1 MYFIFIIYFTGSVAN
16 EEVGLPLRIFG
27 RGNLCHPYLSLSYID
42 ALSQPCVRGYII
54 GKFRNNNRKWIM
66 HHIVTNILSSLI
78 TLNYILIIGATNAL
92 FKQKSGVAEVIIDI
106 EKDKIDIMEPE
117 LKKALQLTTE
127 DLRFI
132 DFIIKQ
138 VSIENGSDI
147 FLGKFQVFLLCL

>member
-1 MYFIFIIYFTGSVAN
+1 M
-16 EEVGLPLRIFG
+16 
-27 RGNLCHPYLSLSYID
+27 
-42 ALSQPCVRGYII
+42 
-54 GKFRNNNRKWIM
+54 
-66 HHIVTNILSSLI
+66 
-78 TLNYILIIGATNAL
+78 IIGATNAL

-106 EKDKIDIMEPE
+106 EKDKIDILEPE

-147 FLGKFQVFLLCL
+147 FLGKFQIFLLYR

>member
-1 MYFIFIIYFTGSVAN
+1 M
-16 EEVGLPLRIFG
+16 
-27 RGNLCHPYLSLSYID
+27 
-42 ALSQPCVRGYII
+42 
-54 GKFRNNNRKWIM
+54 
-66 HHIVTNILSSLI
+66 
-78 TLNYILIIGATNAL
+78 IIGATNAL

-106 EKDKIDIMEPE
+106 EKDKIDILEPE

-147 FLGKFQVFLLCL
+147 FLGKVRVFPLKTVLLSHLFFCDICRV

>member
-1 MYFIFIIYFTGSVAN
+1 M
-16 EEVGLPLRIFG
+16 
-27 RGNLCHPYLSLSYID
+27 
-42 ALSQPCVRGYII
+42 
-54 GKFRNNNRKWIM
+54 
-66 HHIVTNILSSLI
+66 
-78 TLNYILIIGATNAL
+78 IIGATNAL

-106 EKDKIDIMEPE
+106 EKDKIDILEPE

-147 FLGKFQVFLLCL
+147 FLGKFQIFLLYH

>member
-1 MYFIFIIYFTGSVAN
+1 M
-16 EEVGLPLRIFG
+16 
-27 RGNLCHPYLSLSYID
+27 
-42 ALSQPCVRGYII
+42 
-54 GKFRNNNRKWIM
+54 
-66 HHIVTNILSSLI
+66 
-78 TLNYILIIGATNAL
+78 IIGATNAL

-106 EKDKIDIMEPE
+106 EKDKIDILEPE

-147 FLGKFQVFLLCL
+147 FLGK

>member
-1 MYFIFIIYFTGSVAN
+1 M
-16 EEVGLPLRIFG
+16 
-27 RGNLCHPYLSLSYID
+27 
-42 ALSQPCVRGYII
+42 
-54 GKFRNNNRKWIM
+54 
-66 HHIVTNILSSLI
+66 
-78 TLNYILIIGATNAL
+78 IIGATNAL

-106 EKDKIDIMEPE
+106 EKDKIDILEPE

-147 FLGKFQVFLLCL
+147 FLGKFQVFLLTTMPLKLFL

>member
-1 MYFIFIIYFTGSVAN
+1 MAILVSCIFDYTLLIIHSV
-16 EEVGLPLRIFG
+16 
-27 RGNLCHPYLSLSYID
+27 
-42 ALSQPCVRGYII
+42 
-54 GKFRNNNRKWIM
+54 
-66 HHIVTNILSSLI
+66 
-78 TLNYILIIGATNAL
+78 LIIGATNAL

-106 EKDKIDIMEPE
+106 EKDKIDILEPE

-147 FLGKFQVFLLCL
+147 FLGKFQVFL

>member
-1 MYFIFIIYFTGSVAN
+1 M
-16 EEVGLPLRIFG
+16 
-27 RGNLCHPYLSLSYID
+27 
-42 ALSQPCVRGYII
+42 
-54 GKFRNNNRKWIM
+54 
-66 HHIVTNILSSLI
+66 
-78 TLNYILIIGATNAL
+78 IIGATNAL

-106 EKDKIDIMEPE
+106 EKDKIDILEPE

-147 FLGKFQVFLLCL
+147 FLGKFQIFLLYC

>member
-1 MYFIFIIYFTGSVAN
+1 M
-16 EEVGLPLRIFG
+16 
-27 RGNLCHPYLSLSYID
+27 
-42 ALSQPCVRGYII
+42 
-54 GKFRNNNRKWIM
+54 
-66 HHIVTNILSSLI
+66 
-78 TLNYILIIGATNAL
+78 IIGATNAL

>member
-1 MYFIFIIYFTGSVAN
+1 M
-16 EEVGLPLRIFG
+16 
-27 RGNLCHPYLSLSYID
+27 
-42 ALSQPCVRGYII
+42 
-54 GKFRNNNRKWIM
+54 
-66 HHIVTNILSSLI
+66 
-78 TLNYILIIGATNAL
+78 IIGATNAL

-106 EKDKIDIMEPE
+106 EKDKIDILEPE

-147 FLGKFQVFLLCL
+147 FLGKFEVFLLNKNSAPLPTFFDICSVEH

>member
-1 MYFIFIIYFTGSVAN
+1 M
-16 EEVGLPLRIFG
+16 
-27 RGNLCHPYLSLSYID
+27 
-42 ALSQPCVRGYII
+42 
-54 GKFRNNNRKWIM
+54 
-66 HHIVTNILSSLI
+66 
-78 TLNYILIIGATNAL
+78 IIGATNAL

-106 EKDKIDIMEPE
+106 EKDKIDILEPE

-147 FLGKFQVFLLCL
+147 FLGKVRVFL

>member
-1 MYFIFIIYFTGSVAN
+1 M
-16 EEVGLPLRIFG
+16 
-27 RGNLCHPYLSLSYID
+27 
-42 ALSQPCVRGYII
+42 
-54 GKFRNNNRKWIM
+54 
-66 HHIVTNILSSLI
+66 
-78 TLNYILIIGATNAL
+78 IIGATNAL

-106 EKDKIDIMEPE
+106 EKDKIDILEPE

-147 FLGKFQVFLLCL
+147 FLGKVRVFPLKKCSSPIFFF

>member
-1 MYFIFIIYFTGSVAN
+1 M
-16 EEVGLPLRIFG
+16 
-27 RGNLCHPYLSLSYID
+27 
-42 ALSQPCVRGYII
+42 
-54 GKFRNNNRKWIM
+54 
-66 HHIVTNILSSLI
+66 
-78 TLNYILIIGATNAL
+78 IIGATNAL

-106 EKDKIDIMEPE
+106 EKDKIDILEPE

>member
-1 MYFIFIIYFTGSVAN
+1 MI
-16 EEVGLPLRIFG
+16 
-27 RGNLCHPYLSLSYID
+27 
-42 ALSQPCVRGYII
+42 
-54 GKFRNNNRKWIM
+54 K
-66 HHIVTNILSSLI
+66 
-78 TLNYILIIGATNAL
+78 GATNAL

-106 EKDKIDIMEPE
+106 EKDKIDILEPE

-147 FLGKFQVFLLCL
+147 FLGKVQIFLLCL

>member
-1 MYFIFIIYFTGSVAN
+1 M
-16 EEVGLPLRIFG
+16 
-27 RGNLCHPYLSLSYID
+27 
-42 ALSQPCVRGYII
+42 
-54 GKFRNNNRKWIM
+54 
-66 HHIVTNILSSLI
+66 
-78 TLNYILIIGATNAL
+78 IIGATNAL

-106 EKDKIDIMEPE
+106 EKDKIDILEPE

-147 FLGKFQVFLLCL
+147 FLGNFQVFLLCL

>member
-1 MYFIFIIYFTGSVAN
+1 M
-16 EEVGLPLRIFG
+16 
-27 RGNLCHPYLSLSYID
+27 
-42 ALSQPCVRGYII
+42 
-54 GKFRNNNRKWIM
+54 
-66 HHIVTNILSSLI
+66 
-78 TLNYILIIGATNAL
+78 IIGATNAL

-106 EKDKIDIMEPE
+106 EKDKIDILEPE

-147 FLGKFQVFLLCL
+147 FLGKFQVFLLCVSTVSF

>member
-1 MYFIFIIYFTGSVAN
+1 M
-16 EEVGLPLRIFG
+16 
-27 RGNLCHPYLSLSYID
+27 
-42 ALSQPCVRGYII
+42 
-54 GKFRNNNRKWIM
+54 
-66 HHIVTNILSSLI
+66 
-78 TLNYILIIGATNAL
+78 IIGATNAL

-106 EKDKIDIMEPE
+106 EKDKIDILEPE

-147 FLGKFQVFLLCL
+147 FLGKYQIFLLCL

>member
-1 MYFIFIIYFTGSVAN
+1 M
-16 EEVGLPLRIFG
+16 
-27 RGNLCHPYLSLSYID
+27 
-42 ALSQPCVRGYII
+42 
-54 GKFRNNNRKWIM
+54 
-66 HHIVTNILSSLI
+66 
-78 TLNYILIIGATNAL
+78 IIGATNAL

-106 EKDKIDIMEPE
+106 EKDKIDILEPE

-147 FLGKFQVFLLCL
+147 FLGKCQIFLLCL

>member
-1 MYFIFIIYFTGSVAN
+1 M
-16 EEVGLPLRIFG
+16 
-27 RGNLCHPYLSLSYID
+27 
-42 ALSQPCVRGYII
+42 
-54 GKFRNNNRKWIM
+54 
-66 HHIVTNILSSLI
+66 
-78 TLNYILIIGATNAL
+78 IIGATNAL

-106 EKDKIDIMEPE
+106 EKDKIDILEPE

-147 FLGKFQVFLLCL
+147 FLGKFQVFL

>member
-1 MYFIFIIYFTGSVAN
+1 M
-16 EEVGLPLRIFG
+16 
-27 RGNLCHPYLSLSYID
+27 
-42 ALSQPCVRGYII
+42 
-54 GKFRNNNRKWIM
+54 
-66 HHIVTNILSSLI
+66 IL
-78 TLNYILIIGATNAL
+78 GATNAL

-106 EKDKIDIMEPE
+106 EKDKIDILEPE

-147 FLGKFQVFLLCL
+147 FLGKVQIFLLCL

>member
-1 MYFIFIIYFTGSVAN
+1 M
-16 EEVGLPLRIFG
+16 
-27 RGNLCHPYLSLSYID
+27 
-42 ALSQPCVRGYII
+42 
-54 GKFRNNNRKWIM
+54 
-66 HHIVTNILSSLI
+66 
-78 TLNYILIIGATNAL
+78 IIGATNAL

-106 EKDKIDIMEPE
+106 EKDKIDILEPE

-147 FLGKFQVFLLCL
+147 FLGKFPIFLLYR

>member
-1 MYFIFIIYFTGSVAN
+1 M
-16 EEVGLPLRIFG
+16 
-27 RGNLCHPYLSLSYID
+27 
-42 ALSQPCVRGYII
+42 
-54 GKFRNNNRKWIM
+54 
-66 HHIVTNILSSLI
+66 
-78 TLNYILIIGATNAL
+78 IIGATNAL

-106 EKDKIDIMEPE
+106 EKDKIDILEPE

-147 FLGKFQVFLLCL
+147 FLGKVRVFHLKTVLSYLFCQV

>member
-1 MYFIFIIYFTGSVAN
+1 MKG
-16 EEVGLPLRIFG
+16 
-27 RGNLCHPYLSLSYID
+27 GNYSRKETILGNTVITP
-42 ALSQPCVRGYII
+42 
-54 GKFRNNNRKWIM
+54 KF
-66 HHIVTNILSSLI
+66 
-78 TLNYILIIGATNAL
+78 ILIIGATNAL

-106 EKDKIDIMEPE
+106 EKDKIDVLEPE

-147 FLGKFQVFLLCL
+147 FLGKVQIFLLCL

>member
-1 MYFIFIIYFTGSVAN
+1 M
-16 EEVGLPLRIFG
+16 
-27 RGNLCHPYLSLSYID
+27 
-42 ALSQPCVRGYII
+42 
-54 GKFRNNNRKWIM
+54 
-66 HHIVTNILSSLI
+66 
-78 TLNYILIIGATNAL
+78 IIGATNAL

-106 EKDKIDIMEPE
+106 EKDKIDILEPE

-147 FLGKFQVFLLCL
+147 FLGNIQVFLLYLYNIFCDM

>member
-1 MYFIFIIYFTGSVAN
+1 M
-16 EEVGLPLRIFG
+16 
-27 RGNLCHPYLSLSYID
+27 
-42 ALSQPCVRGYII
+42 
-54 GKFRNNNRKWIM
+54 
-66 HHIVTNILSSLI
+66 
-78 TLNYILIIGATNAL
+78 IIGATNAL

-106 EKDKIDIMEPE
+106 EKDKIDVLEPE

-147 FLGKFQVFLLCL
+147 FLGKFQIFLLYR

>member
-1 MYFIFIIYFTGSVAN
+1 MVSTF
-16 EEVGLPLRIFG
+16 
-27 RGNLCHPYLSLSYID
+27 
-42 ALSQPCVRGYII
+42 
-54 GKFRNNNRKWIM
+54 
-66 HHIVTNILSSLI
+66 
-78 TLNYILIIGATNAL
+78 LIIGATNAL

-106 EKDKIDIMEPE
+106 EKDKIDILEPE

-147 FLGKFQVFLLCL
+147 FLGKVQVFS

>member
-1 MYFIFIIYFTGSVAN
+1 MATIYYTLLIIPSA
-16 EEVGLPLRIFG
+16 
-27 RGNLCHPYLSLSYID
+27 
-42 ALSQPCVRGYII
+42 
-54 GKFRNNNRKWIM
+54 
-66 HHIVTNILSSLI
+66 
-78 TLNYILIIGATNAL
+78 LIIGATNAL

-106 EKDKIDIMEPE
+106 EKDKIDILEPE

>member
-1 MYFIFIIYFTGSVAN
+1 M
-16 EEVGLPLRIFG
+16 
-27 RGNLCHPYLSLSYID
+27 
-42 ALSQPCVRGYII
+42 
-54 GKFRNNNRKWIM
+54 
-66 HHIVTNILSSLI
+66 
-78 TLNYILIIGATNAL
+78 IIGATNAL

-106 EKDKIDIMEPE
+106 EKDKIDILEPE

-147 FLGKFQVFLLCL
+147 FLGNIQVFLLCL

>member
-1 MYFIFIIYFTGSVAN
+1 M
-16 EEVGLPLRIFG
+16 
-27 RGNLCHPYLSLSYID
+27 
-42 ALSQPCVRGYII
+42 
-54 GKFRNNNRKWIM
+54 
-66 HHIVTNILSSLI
+66 
-78 TLNYILIIGATNAL
+78 IIGATNAL

-106 EKDKIDIMEPE
+106 EKDKIDILEPE

-147 FLGKFQVFLLCL
+147 FLGNF

>member
-1 MYFIFIIYFTGSVAN
+1 MN
-16 EEVGLPLRIFG
+16 
-27 RGNLCHPYLSLSYID
+27 
-42 ALSQPCVRGYII
+42 
-54 GKFRNNNRKWIM
+54 
-66 HHIVTNILSSLI
+66 
-78 TLNYILIIGATNAL
+78 IGATNAL

-106 EKDKIDIMEPE
+106 EKDKIDILEPE